1 MTASDFYQALK
12 LLVMAPASWL
22 VSIDRL
28 WPVARNLR
36 DWTTRHRILP
46 GPGQAVIAQVLGVTP
61 ERAAE
66 ILWTS
71 RNRMLEAQ
79 LQILALSRPG
89 RRWHPAIRIH
99 GLANLEGALE
109 RRSGAILWVSDFI
122 YGTLIT
128 KMALHQA
135 GFPLIQLS
143 RPTHGFSNTPFGMRF
158 LNPHWMRIED
168 RFLAERVLIPG
179 EDAGP
184 ALGVLRA
191 RLAAN
196 GVVSILV
203 TDTARRT
210 CDVKFCHGSI
220 RVATGPLHLSRTSA
234 APLLPV
240 FTVRSDDGVYD
251 LWIAR
256 PLDVDD
262 AAEPNYGVAIR
273 DYVSL
278 LEPHVL
284 KHPDQWNGWV
294 SLGRLA
300 EGS

>member
-1 MTASDFYQALK
+1 MPLATVTASDFYQVLK
-12 LLVMAPASWL
+12 LLVLAPASWL

-99 GLANLEGALE
+99 GLANLEAALA
-109 RRSGAILWVSDFI
+109 RRSGVILWVSDFI

-128 KMALHQA
+128 KMTLHQA

-143 RPTHGFSNTPFGMRF
+143 RPTHGFSHKAFGMCF

-168 RFLAERVLIPG
+168 RFLRERVLIPG

-184 ALGVLRA
+184 ALGVLR
-191 RLAAN
+191 
-196 GVVSILV
+196 
-203 TDTARRT
+203 
-210 CDVKFCHGSI
+210 
-220 RVATGPLHLSRTSA
+220 SR
-234 APLLPV
+234 
-240 FTVRSDDGVYD
+240 
-251 LWIAR
+251 
-256 PLDVDD
+256 
-262 AAEPNYGVAIR
+262 
-273 DYVSL
+273 
-278 LEPHVL
+278 
-284 KHPDQWNGWV
+284 
-294 SLGRLA
+294 
-300 EGS
+300 